1 MSNFS
6 SIHDFGELLVDT
18 VPPTVSSGNVAEDSD
33 NVSNRF
39 LPSSPAKD
47 AKAGLAPR
55 VILVITNIRLL
66 RATTSCF
73 SIGCAGTYLSL
84 TLRRIF

>member
-18 VPPTVSSGNVAEDSD
+18 VPPTVSSGNVAEDGD
-33 NVSNRF
+33 NASNRF
-39 LPSSPAKD
+39 LSSSH

-55 VILVITNIRLL
+55 VILVIMIAL
-66 RATTSCF
+66 
-73 SIGCAGTYLSL
+73 AG
-84 TLRRIF
+84 

>member
-6 SIHDFGELLVDT
+6 IIHDFGELLVDT
-18 VPPTVSSGNVAEDSD
+18 VPPTVSSGNVAEDGD

-39 LPSSPAKD
+39 LPSSN

-55 VILVITNIRLL
+55 VILVMVPSALL
-66 RATTSCF
+66 E
-73 SIGCAGTYLSL
+73 IYKN
-84 TLRRIF
+84 